1 MVSQGVELFSA
12 IVSKVGGEYGGISPS
27 LGKWHC
33 GLDSARMMPHISR
46 MSNDFIFENVA
57 AEYPDFLRDESRRT
71 GTAAALAQ
79 PRSEEELRVALA
91 LARARGWPVTVQGGR
106 TGITG
111 GAVPEGG
118 LIISLNRMNRVLGL
132 RQNGNGHFVLTVQPG
147 VVLQDLRRMLHA
159 REFATTDW
167 GAASLVTLE
176 ALRAAPPQNFAPD
189 PTETTATLGGMAA
202 CNASGACTFRYG
214 ATRRHIAGLR
224 LMLADG
230 DVLAL
235 QRGVARAYGREF
247 ALLTENQQRLV
258 GRVPDYALPQV
269 KNAAG
274 YFAATDM
281 DLLDLIIG
289 SEGTLGILTELELQ
303 LLPAPGARWGLMAFF
318 PNQASA
324 VRFVNSA
331 RAAGDAR
338 LVALEFFDARA
349 LDLLRRVRTRSEAL
363 SALPEMPA
371 HFHTAVYAELHAAD
385 EDAAGDAATAIAEI
399 ITASGGNE
407 NASWL
412 AASEHDMEKFK
423 TFRHALPEAVNSL
436 IDERRK
442 MEPTLTKLGTDMAV
456 PDVHLGTILERYE
469 RDLAAAGLD
478 YVIFGHIGNNHL
490 HVNIL
495 PRNKADY
502 QRGRE
507 LYLAW
512 ARDVVEW
519 GGTVAAEHGI
529 GKLKAAMLE
538 IMFGVAGIA
547 GMRAVKRVFDPD
559 GRLSPGNL
567 FTP

>member
-1 MVSQGVELFSA
+1 MQ
-12 IVSKVGGEYGGISPS
+12 P
-27 LGKWHC
+27 
-33 GLDSARMMPHISR
+33 
-46 MSNDFIFENVA
+46 DFISTQVA
-57 AEYPDFLRDESRRT
+57 AEHPDFLRDESRRS
-71 GTAAALAQ
+71 GTADALAQ
-79 PRSEEELRVALA
+79 PRTEEELRVALA
-91 LARARGWPVTVQGGR
+91 LARERGWPVTVQGGR

-118 LIISLNRMNRVLGL
+118 LIISLSRMNRVLGL
-132 RQNGNGHFVLTVQPG
+132 RQNADGRFVLKVQSG

-159 REFATTDW
+159 REFATDGWDTESL
-167 GAASLVTLE
+167 AALA
-176 ALRAAPPQNFAPD
+176 ALRAALPQIFAPD
-189 PTETTATLGGMAA
+189 PTETTATLGGMVA

-214 ATRRHIAGLR
+214 ATRPHVVGLR

-235 QRGVARAYGREF
+235 QRGVARAHGREF
-247 ALLTENQQRLV
+247 ALETESQRRLV
-258 GRVPDYALPQV
+258 GRIPNYELPQV

-274 YFAATDM
+274 YFAAADM

-289 SEGTLGILTELELQ
+289 SEGTLGILTELDLQ
-303 LLPAPGARWGLMAFF
+303 LLSAPGVRWGLMAFF
-318 PNQASA
+318 PDQVAA
-324 VRFVNSA
+324 VRFVNGA
-331 RAAGDAR
+331 RAAGDAQ
-338 LVALEFFDARA
+338 LVALEYFDAHA
-349 LDLLRRVRTRSEAL
+349 LDLLRRTRPRSEAL
-363 SALPEMPA
+363 TALPEMPA

-385 EDAAGDAATAIAEI
+385 EDAAGDSAAALAEI
-399 ITASGGNE
+399 MTASGGSE
-407 NASWL
+407 DASWL

-423 TFRHALPEAVNSL
+423 AFRHALPEAVNSL

-442 MEPTLTKLGTDMAV
+442 TEPTLTKLGTDMAV
-456 PDVHLGTILERYE
+456 PDAHLGAILERYE

-495 PRNKADY
+495 PASKADY

-529 GKLKAAMLE
+529 GKLKAPMLE
-538 IMFGVAGIA
+538 IMFGAAGIA
-547 GMRAVKRVFDPD
+547 GMRAVRRVFDPAA
-559 GRLSPGNL
+559 RLSPGNL
-567 FTP
+567 FAH